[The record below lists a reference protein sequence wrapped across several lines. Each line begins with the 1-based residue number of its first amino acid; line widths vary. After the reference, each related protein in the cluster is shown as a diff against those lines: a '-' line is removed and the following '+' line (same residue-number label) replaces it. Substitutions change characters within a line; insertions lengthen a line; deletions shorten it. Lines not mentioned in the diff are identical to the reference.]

1 MLHYSA
7 FGANIIGFC
16 SFLFSDAMLVSKT
29 LVLFVDVSLVLFC
42 G

>member
-1 MLHYSA
+1 VLHYSA

-16 SFLFSDAMLVSKT
+16 SFLFGDAMLVGKI
-29 LVLFVDVSLVLFC
+29 LVWCVDVSLVLFC